1 MGRKFIEKMCVAV
14 PYYETPSLLDRNSR
28 VAVVTNSKGW
38 AYDVWDLPTFWITS
52 GYSPKGPIVP
62 PSCTRIW
69 MRPQRERMSGIACS
83 SA

>member
-14 PYYETPSLLDRNSR
+14 PYYEAPSLLDRNSR

-62 PSCTRIW
+62 PRVV
-69 MRPQRERMSGIACS
+69 QGSG
-83 SA
+83 